1 MAEITELTKR
11 KRSSEYEEMNRV
23 RALHKYFHIPEEIE
37 QLEIK
42 RRDFSRNFYNEHSF
56 YSHIVYTGH
65 DIHSEAPAVETLA
78 INLVDA
84 QQSLNNHIKRKRRV
98 YRQFMNW
105 VETLPVDKQFHL
117 EAKYIDYEA
126 TSYWAIED
134 VAYRKI
140 IDLDAGARII

>member
-1 MAEITELTKR
+1 
-11 KRSSEYEEMNRV
+11 MNRV

-42 RRDFSRNFYNEHSF
+42 KRDFSRNFYNQHSF
-56 YSHIVYTGH
+56 YSHIVYDGY

-78 INLVDA
+78 INLADA
-84 QQSLNNHIKRKRRV
+84 QRSLNDHIKRKRRV

-105 VETLPVDKQFHL
+105 VKTLPVDKQFHL
-117 EAKYIDYEA
+117 EAKYIDYEV

-134 VAYRKI
+134 VAYNKV